1 MSWLPRANLEDEA
14 RVTALDG
21 ATCWDSVRLPT
32 EAQTFD
38 LLINSVTQMAVVDI
52 IV

>member
-21 ATCWDSVRLPT
+21 KSCWDSVRLPT
-32 EAQTFD
+32 QAKIFE